1 MANRLVPGELFP
13 ALDDYIAVHRV
24 NLQSDTNPARG
35 FGRDDR
41 RAATEKWIV
50 DHLAGKG
57 VIEDRPAHA
66 FFARCSLTTRPGA
79 DWKSAMRCVRM
90 RSPLVEA
97 VDNFHW
103 RRMKGRKASRIQSST
118 IQTR

>member
-41 RAATEKWIV
+41 RARTQKWIV
-50 DHLAGKG
+50 NHLPGVG

-66 FFARCSLTTRPGA
+66 LGY
-79 DWKSAMRCVRM
+79 SA
-90 RSPLVEA
+90 PL
-97 VDNFHW
+97 N
-103 RRMKGRKASRIQSST
+103 
-118 IQTR
+118 